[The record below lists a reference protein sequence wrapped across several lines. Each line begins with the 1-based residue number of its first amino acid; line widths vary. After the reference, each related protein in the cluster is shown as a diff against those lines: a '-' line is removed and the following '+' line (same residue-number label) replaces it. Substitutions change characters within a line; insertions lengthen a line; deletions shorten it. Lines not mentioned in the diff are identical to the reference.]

1 MQQKQTMKY
10 GILIFI
16 GLLSSIGYSQSS
28 QQNIL
33 GEWRT
38 CLVIGKK
45 KIPDCDSSN
54 LYQFR
59 EGNSYAQIS
68 ERPEKHVSE
77 GVWNYTNRSL
87 TIDRNDEGNSISY
100 PYVLKIKWIDNDSFY
115 TVGREG
121 FLGSKVYQYYFRL
134 K

>member
-1 MQQKQTMKY
+1 MKY
-10 GILIFI
+10 GIIIFI

-28 QQNIL
+28 QHIII

-45 KIPDCDSSN
+45 RTPDCDSSN
-54 LYQFR
+54 LYQFK
-59 EGNSYAQIS
+59 EDYCYAQIQN
-68 ERPEKHVSE
+68 RPEKHVSE
-77 GVWNYTNRSL
+77 GVWNYTNKSL
-87 TIDRNDEGNSISY
+87 TINRNDDGNCKFY
-100 PYVLKIKWIDNDSFY
+100 PYILKVKWIDNDSFY